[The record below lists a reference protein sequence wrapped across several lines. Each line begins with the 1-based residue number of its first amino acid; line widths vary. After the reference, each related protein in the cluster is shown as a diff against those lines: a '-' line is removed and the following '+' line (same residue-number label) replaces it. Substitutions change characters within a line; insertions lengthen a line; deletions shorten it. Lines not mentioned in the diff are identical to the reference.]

1 MINLN
6 FPFTEQKIRS
16 LKVGK
21 FFINGMLFI
30 VSNA

>member
-1 MINLN
+1 MTKLE

-21 FFINGMLFI
+21 VFINGMLFI
-30 VSNA
+30 GSNA